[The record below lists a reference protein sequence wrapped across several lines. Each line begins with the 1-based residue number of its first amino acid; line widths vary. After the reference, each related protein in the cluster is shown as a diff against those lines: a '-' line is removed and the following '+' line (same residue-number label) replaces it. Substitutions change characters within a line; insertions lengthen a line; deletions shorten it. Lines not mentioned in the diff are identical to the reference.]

1 MKIAPRILPA
11 IALALAGIWVADQRR
26 AISTLEDASASLQKH
41 LVTARSG
48 SPATD
53 PPPAKLATKPAA
65 QATATKGKESL
76 AWKKLAAEFM
86 DMKTDSKMGRARLSL
101 NLSMLSLSMSQEEL
115 VAALD
120 EISALDSPAEK
131 REELEQILFWALTKK
146 DPKLAVTRYMD
157 RLHDES
163 GKMANNLS
171 SAMQAWAKN
180 DPAEAVAW
188 FDQQIAA
195 GQFDSKSLDGKSETR
210 NEFEK
215 ALIQALLG
223 KDPATISR
231 RLGAMTPDQR
241 VEVLGWWS
249 GSDLIKENYLSF
261 ATLVRSQVPEKEQVD
276 LLAWQTG
283 RMVSM
288 TDDGSFAEALDF
300 MDRIAAT
307 PAERIACAEKA
318 AENSITDRSYR
329 GKITRTDLDAIREWT
344 KAQAPNSTDQVT
356 GKVIAG
362 AMRRGHELDFATASE
377 WVLHYNKASG
387 NDDVLTSFLVA
398 SPRRR
403 NTEQA
408 RALALK
414 ITDAGRR
421 EEILQKFK

>member
-1 MKIAPRILPA
+1 MKLAPLILPV
-11 IALALAGIWVADQRR
+11 IVFALAGIWVADQRR

-41 LVTARSG
+41 LVTARSS

-53 PPPAKLATKPAA
+53 APPAKPAA

-76 AWKKLAAEFM
+76 AWKKLAAEFSE
-86 DMKTDSKMGRARLSL
+86 MKTVSRMGRIQRSL
-101 NLSMLSLSMSQEEL
+101 DLMMLSLSMSQEEL

-120 EISALDSPAEK
+120 EISALESPVETRA
-131 REELEQILFWALTKK
+131 ELEQILFSALRKK
-146 DPKLAVTRYMD
+146 DPKLALTRYMD

-163 GKMANNLS
+163 GKMPENLS

-180 DPAEAVAW
+180 DPAEATAW

-210 NEFEK
+210 NQFEK

-241 VEVLGWWS
+241 MEVLGGWS
-249 GSDLIKENYLSF
+249 GSELIQENFLSF

-276 LLAWQTG
+276 LLAQRAG

-288 TDDGSFAEALDF
+288 TDDGGFAEALDF

-307 PAERIACAEKA
+307 PAERIACAENA
-318 AENSITDRSYR
+318 AKSSIIGRSFR
-329 GKITRTDLDAIREWT
+329 GKITRTDLDAVREWT
-344 KAQAPNSTDQVT
+344 KVQAPDSTDQVT
-356 GKVIAG
+356 GKAIAVVFQIG
-362 AMRRGHELDFATASE
+362 QKLDFAAASE
-377 WVLHYNKASG
+377 LVLHYHQASG

-398 SPRRR
+398 LPRHT

-414 ITDAGRR
+414 ITDAKRR
-421 EEILQKFK
+421 AEILQKFK

>member
-1 MKIAPRILPA
+1 MKIAPRILPV

-41 LVTARSG
+41 LVTARSS
-48 SPATD
+48 SPAAD
-53 PPPAKLATKPAA
+53 PPSAKPAA
-65 QATATKGKESL
+65 KATATKGKESL
-76 AWKKLAAEFM
+76 AWKKLAAEFS
-86 DMKTDSKMGRARLSL
+86 DMKADGKMERIRLSL
-101 NLSMLSLSMSQEEL
+101 NLSILSLSLSQEEL

-120 EISALDSPAEK
+120 EIPALDSPAEN
-131 REELEQILFWALTKK
+131 RAELEQILFWALTKK
-146 DPKLAVTRYMD
+146 DPKLAATRYMD
-157 RLHDES
+157 RLHNES

-195 GQFDSKSLDGKSETR
+195 GQFDSKSLDGKSAIL
-210 NEFEK
+210 NQFEK
-215 ALIQALLG
+215 ALVQALLG

-241 VEVLGWWS
+241 MEVLGGWPS
-249 GSDLIKENYLSF
+249 SELIKENYLSF
-261 ATLVRSQVPEKEQVD
+261 AALVRSQVPEKEQVD
-276 LLAWQTG
+276 LFARQTG

-307 PAERIACAEKA
+307 PAERIACAEEA
-318 AENSITDRSYR
+318 AEDSITFKSYR
-329 GKITRTDLDAIREWT
+329 GKVTRTDLDAVREWT
-344 KAQAPNSTDQVT
+344 KAQAPDSIDRVT
-356 GKVIAG
+356 GKVIAA
-362 AMRRGHELDFATASE
+362 AMRGGHELDFATASE
-377 WVLHYNKASG
+377 WVLHYHQASG

-398 SPRRR
+398 SPRRK
-403 NTEQA
+403 NIEQA
-408 RALALK
+408 RALASK
-414 ITDAGRR
+414 ISDAKRR